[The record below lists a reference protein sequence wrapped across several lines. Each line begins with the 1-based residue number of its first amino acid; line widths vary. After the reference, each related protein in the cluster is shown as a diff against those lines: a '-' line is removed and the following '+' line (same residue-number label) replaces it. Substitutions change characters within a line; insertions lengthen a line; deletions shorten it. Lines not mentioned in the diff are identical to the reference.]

1 MIFAS
6 ALFIG
11 HNLVRLETVDSTNDY
26 ALQHLAEAN
35 PANGTVI
42 STENQTNGKGQYG
55 AKWSSEGSK
64 NLTLS
69 IIIRPKNLDVNKQ
82 FYLSMVAALGVKS
95 LCESYNLATTIKWPN
110 DIYIK
115 KKKVAGILIQNGIM
129 KNKISSSVIG
139 IGLNVN
145 QIAFDP
151 LIPNPTSIRIE
162 TGQKIDLEAIRLELF
177 DHFERYYLDL
187 MESKFEILHE
197 QYRSALFQK
206 DVVRSYQRKNTSIFN
221 GIIKDVRENGKLCM
235 EVDDQIEEIDLKD
248 IKYIL

>member
-6 ALFIG
+6 AVFIG
-11 HNLVRLETVDSTNDY
+11 HNLVCLETVDSTNDY
-26 ALQHLAEAN
+26 ALRHLAEAN
-35 PANGTVI
+35 PVNGTVI
-42 STENQTNGKGQYG
+42 TTKNQTNGKGQYG

-69 IIIRPKNLDVNKQ
+69 IIIRPKNLDISKQ
-82 FYLSMVAALGVKS
+82 FYLSMATALGVKS
-95 LCESYNLATTIKWPN
+95 LCESYNLDASIKWPN

-115 KKKVAGILIQNGIM
+115 KKKIAGILIQNGIM
-129 KNKISSSVIG
+129 KNEISSSVIG

-145 QIAFDP
+145 QKDFDP
-151 LIPNPTSIRIE
+151 LIPNPTSICLE
-162 TGQKIDLEAIRLELF
+162 TGREVDIVAIRQELF

-187 MESKFEILHE
+187 MESNFAVLYE

-206 DVVRSYQRKNTSIFN
+206 DVVRSYQRNDKNIFN
-221 GIIKDVRENGKLCM
+221 GIIRDVRENGKLCM
-235 EVDDQIEEIDLKD
+235 EVDDNIEEIDLKD